1 MTGFERDNDVIP
13 RLQLAP
19 NETLQGYDRWSQSY
33 DHEDNPLVTA
43 TSWVFDRSPLGAAD
57 CAVLDLG
64 CGTGRNAW
72 RVLGEGARS
81 YIGVDGSHGMLSMA
95 AQHNRDPR
103 VQFIHADLLSPWKL
117 EEQVDLAMMVL
128 VLEHLPALEAIART
142 LSHVVKT
149 GGRLRVVDLHPERV
163 ATGTLAHF
171 HDGAHDVQFASVA
184 HSVPMLCDVLDGVGF
199 DVVRRD
205 WLASDSLVTAVPQL
219 AKYRGLKIVLDIKAT
234 RRPAIP
240 RGTAKQSVMHRE

>member
-1 MTGFERDNDVIP
+1 MTGFERDNDLNQ
-13 RLQLAP
+13 RRQLAP
-19 NETLQGYDRWSQSY
+19 NQTLEGYDRWAQSY

-43 TSWVFDRSPLGAAD
+43 TSWVLDRMALGAAN

-81 YIGVDGSHGMLSMA
+81 YIGVDGSQGMLAIA

-103 VQFIHADLLSPWKL
+103 VQFMHADLLSPWKL

-128 VLEHLPALEAIART
+128 VLEHLPTLDAIAKT
-142 LSHVVKT
+142 LAHVVRP
-149 GGRLRVVDLHPERV
+149 GGRLRIVDLHPERV
-163 ATGTLAHF
+163 ASGTLAHF
-171 HDGAHDVQFASVA
+171 RDGAQDVQFASVA
-184 HSVPMLCDVLDGVGF
+184 QNIPMLCDVLDGAGF

-219 AKYRGLKIVLDIKAT
+219 GKYQGLKVVLDIKGT
-234 RRPAIP
+234 RRASA
-240 RGTAKQSVMHRE
+240 RGTTKQSAMNRE